1 MSRKFK
7 AYIKNKYLEY
17 DPQLNRFR
25 IKKMFGHREFAATD
39 ITAYRLTIDDT
50 TIAESNGKNKALI
63 DNSLFSDA
71 SIMGITSPGT
81 KMVFKVYLTI
91 ETSEGPIVIKF
102 INTRTEVGTP
112 VYSLGLLDADKAL
125 QQLDALR

>member
-1 MSRKFK
+1 MSSNFK
-7 AYIKNKYLEY
+7 PNSKNKYLEF

-25 IKKMFGHREFAATD
+25 IKKIFGHREFAASD

-50 TIAESNGKNKALI
+50 TVVESNGQNKALI
-63 DNSLFSDA
+63 DNSLFSD
-71 SIMGITSPGT
+71 SGIMGIKSPGI

-91 ETSEGPIVIKF
+91 ETTEGPIVIKF
-102 INTRTEVGTP
+102 IDTRTEVGTP
-112 VYSLGLLDADKAL
+112 VYSLGLIDADKAL